1 MTPEQAFLDARAAL
15 FRHRTDLDAA
25 RAAFRWPTLDAW
37 NWVDHYFEPFA
48 RGNTREALRII
59 RETDTAPTLERATFD
74 ELADRSRRVARYLT
88 GLLQAQFAIDVSR
101 EVTPNMLR
109 KHRYKP
115 LSLSARIL
123 CPRLNRDA
131 TVPMEQCSAFAIS

>member
-88 GLLQAQFAIDVSR
+88 DHGVARGDRVLVMLPNVMALWETVLAAIRIGAVLIPATTQLTPDDV
-101 EVTPNMLR
+101 
-109 KHRYKP
+109 
-115 LSLSARIL
+115 
-123 CPRLNRDA
+123 
-131 TVPMEQCSAFAIS
+131 